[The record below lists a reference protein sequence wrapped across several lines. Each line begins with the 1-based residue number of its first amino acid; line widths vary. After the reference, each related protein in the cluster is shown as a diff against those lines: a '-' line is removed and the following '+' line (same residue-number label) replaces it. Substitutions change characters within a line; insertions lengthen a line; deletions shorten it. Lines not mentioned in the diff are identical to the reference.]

1 MISVAL
7 IEDNAPLRQQ
17 YSRIIDKAP
26 GFRCSG
32 AWPDAESAL
41 ANLPGNLTDVVLMD
55 INLPGMSGVECVARL
70 KQLLPGVN
78 IIMFTVYDDSDL
90 IFRAL
95 ENGASG
101 FLLKR
106 TAPVDLLRSIEEVN
120 TGGAPMTSH
129 VARLVVQSFGRHK
142 SSREAPEN
150 LTQREEEVVCLVSQ
164 GLINKEIADQLD
176 ITVETFRQHLKNI
189 YIKLHVRSRTEAA
202 MKFHGHL

>member
-1 MISVAL
+1 MQL
-7 IEDNAPLRQQ
+7 KHRPLRQQ

-142 SSREAPEN
+142 S
-150 LTQREEEVVCLVSQ
+150 
-164 GLINKEIADQLD
+164 
-176 ITVETFRQHLKNI
+176 
-189 YIKLHVRSRTEAA
+189 
-202 MKFHGHL
+202 